1 MKINPKR
8 LLQIAK
14 KWQTIAATRGKT
26 GGRIRIT
33 LPKLKILDD
42 HHDDHDEVKKGH
54 FAVYTAVEERKRFV
68 VPLEFLN
75 VTIFIQLLKQS
86 EEQLGLPCDGPITL
100 PCDPSFLEYLIG
112 LFQHQRSIPE
122 DVEKALLS
130 RKSIS
135 FNSRTSYSS
144 VDFDI
149 SKFNSSPVANRGH
162 FVVYTADFK
171 RFVLPLSY
179 LEHAVFRELF
189 QKSEEEFGV
198 PCDGPIM
205 VPCDSVFMENA
216 VWRIQ
221 KLSPSAEVV
230 KGNKGSFTATTASF
244 SPVASSVRGAGA
256 RAFRSRSS
264 LLA

>member
-130 RKSIS
+130 VSMEIIALH
-135 FNSRTSYSS
+135 SS
-144 VDFDI
+144 
-149 SKFNSSPVANRGH
+149 SG
-162 FVVYTADFK
+162 
-171 RFVLPLSY
+171 
-179 LEHAVFRELF
+179 LELINNHHPNVIYGF
-189 QKSEEEFGV
+189 
-198 PCDGPIM
+198 
-205 VPCDSVFMENA
+205 
-216 VWRIQ
+216 
-221 KLSPSAEVV
+221 
-230 KGNKGSFTATTASF
+230 
-244 SPVASSVRGAGA
+244 
-256 RAFRSRSS
+256 
-264 LLA
+264 

>member
-54 FAVYTAVEERKRFV
+54 FAVYTA
-68 VPLEFLN
+68 
-75 VTIFIQLLKQS
+75 
-86 EEQLGLPCDGPITL
+86 
-100 PCDPSFLEYLIG
+100 
-112 LFQHQRSIPE
+112 
-122 DVEKALLS
+122 
-130 RKSIS
+130 
-135 FNSRTSYSS
+135 
-144 VDFDI
+144 
-149 SKFNSSPVANRGH
+149 
-162 FVVYTADFK
+162 ADFK

-221 KLSPSAEVV
+221 KLSPSSSAEVV
-230 KGNKGSFTATTASF
+230 KGNKGSFPATTASF

>member
-1 MKINPKR
+1 M
-8 LLQIAK
+8 AK
-14 KWQTIAATRGKT
+14 KWQRITAASKT

-33 LPKLKILDD
+33 LPKLKLIHLIDNNGD
-42 HHDDHDEVKKGH
+42 NSDQDEVKKGH

-75 VTIFIQLLKQS
+75 VTIFIHLLKLS
-86 EEQLGLPCDGPITL
+86 EEQLGLPSDGPITL

-112 LFQHQRSIPE
+112 LVENQRYSIPE
-122 DVEKALLS
+122 DLEKALLS
-130 RKSIS
+130 VSMGMTTTLHS
-135 FNSRTSYSS
+135 STS
-144 VDFDI
+144 DFDI
-149 SKFNSSPVANRGH
+149 TKFNSSPVANRGH

-198 PCDGPIM
+198 PGDGPIM

-221 KLSPSAEVV
+221 KLSSSSEI
-230 KGNKGSFTATTASF
+230 KGGKGSFPATTASF

>member
-54 FAVYTAVEERKRFV
+54 FAVYTAVEERKRF
-68 VPLEFLN
+68 
-75 VTIFIQLLKQS
+75 
-86 EEQLGLPCDGPITL
+86 
-100 PCDPSFLEYLIG
+100 
-112 LFQHQRSIPE
+112 
-122 DVEKALLS
+122 
-130 RKSIS
+130 
-135 FNSRTSYSS
+135 
-144 VDFDI
+144 
-149 SKFNSSPVANRGH
+149 
-162 FVVYTADFK
+162 

>member
-14 KWQTIAATRGKT
+14 KWQTIAATREKHSPNPKT
-26 GGRIRIT
+26 IT
-33 LPKLKILDD
+33 QSNSIKISPK
-42 HHDDHDEVKKGH
+42 
-54 FAVYTAVEERKRFV
+54 
-68 VPLEFLN
+68 
-75 VTIFIQLLKQS
+75 
-86 EEQLGLPCDGPITL
+86 
-100 PCDPSFLEYLIG
+100 
-112 LFQHQRSIPE
+112 IP
-122 DVEKALLS
+122 
-130 RKSIS
+130 
-135 FNSRTSYSS
+135 T
-144 VDFDI
+144 
-149 SKFNSSPVANRGH
+149 NRGH

-221 KLSPSAEVV
+221 KLSPSSSAEVV
-230 KGNKGSFTATTASF
+230 KGNKGSFPATTASF

>member
-100 PCDPSFLEYLIG
+100 PCDPSFLEYLTMINPKK
-112 LFQHQRSIPE
+112 LIKMAKKWQ
-122 DVEKALLS
+122 

>member
-26 GGRIRIT
+26 GG
-33 LPKLKILDD
+33 
-42 HHDDHDEVKKGH
+42 
-54 FAVYTAVEERKRFV
+54 
-68 VPLEFLN
+68 
-75 VTIFIQLLKQS
+75 
-86 EEQLGLPCDGPITL
+86 
-100 PCDPSFLEYLIG
+100 
-112 LFQHQRSIPE
+112 
-122 DVEKALLS
+122 
-130 RKSIS
+130 
-135 FNSRTSYSS
+135 RTSYSS

-221 KLSPSAEVV
+221 KLSPSSSAEVV
-230 KGNKGSFTATTASF
+230 KGNKGSFPATTASF